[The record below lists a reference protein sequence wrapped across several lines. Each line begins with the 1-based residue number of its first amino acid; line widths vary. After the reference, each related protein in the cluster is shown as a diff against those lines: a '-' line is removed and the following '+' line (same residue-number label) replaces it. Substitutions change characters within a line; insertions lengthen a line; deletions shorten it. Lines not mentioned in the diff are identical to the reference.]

1 MKRIRQKYFRLPWLI
16 LVAVSVLV
24 FAACRPVDSTPPPA
38 AGNSVLRVVS
48 SGGFS
53 AAYQELAPLFEAE
66 TGISLTTA
74 YGASIGGSY
83 NSIPMRLERNEQFD
97 VIVLSRP
104 SLDNLTAAGK
114 VDPESHTDLADSR
127 IGMAVRVGAE
137 LPDISTPD
145 AYIQT
150 LRDAESIGYSASASG
165 TYLSQTLWPRL
176 GIWQE
181 LEPKSLRVEGER
193 VAAVVARG
201 DLETGF
207 QQISEILPDP
217 GVILVGPIPEELQEV
232 TTFSAAVPVNA
243 VNREGAR
250 RLLEYLSSEAVAAQ
264 IEATG
269 LEPVANSRQAGRPV
283 N

>member
-1 MKRIRQKYFRLPWLI
+1 MKRVRQKYFRLPWLI

-24 FAACRPVDSTPPPA
+24 FAACRPVDSTPPLA

-66 TGISLTTA
+66 TGISLTTE
-74 YGASIGGSY
+74 YGASIGGGF

-97 VIVLSRP
+97 VIILSRP

-193 VAAVVARG
+193 IAATVARG
-201 DLETGF
+201 DLEIGF

-232 TTFSAAVPVNA
+232 TTFSAGVLVNA

-269 LEPVANSRQAGRPV
+269 LEPVANSRQAGRPA

>member
-1 MKRIRQKYFRLPWLI
+1 MNTTKRNNVRLPI
-16 LVAVSVLV
+16 LVLLAVSISI
-24 FAACRPVDSTPPPA
+24 FAGCGPADTTPPA
-38 AGNSVLRVVS
+38 AATGETVKVVS

-66 TGISLTTA
+66 TGITLVTE

-150 LRDAESIGYSASASG
+150 LWDAESIGYSASASG

-201 DLETGF
+201 DLEIGF

-243 VNREGAR
+243 ANREGAR